1 MSTHAIARI
10 DTHLVAT
17 PLEPPIVH
25 PFLGART
32 RFVSLVV
39 EVHNKD
45 GLTGFG
51 YVTGES
57 SRQMAAVGR
66 IVEDLAE
73 RLVASGIDARRNAL
87 LYDRMWSWTV
97 DLLHEGAATL
107 ALSAI
112 DIALWDIKGK
122 AAGEPLW
129 RMLGGARDTVPA
141 YASESL
147 WRHFSIAE
155 LEQAGARLVGRGFDA
170 MKLRLGNRPV
180 AEDTA
185 RAVALRRAV
194 GPKVKIMTD
203 VLWAQRA
210 DEAIRL
216 ARALT
221 DTEADIFWFEEPVR
235 DGDWA
240 GLRRVRD
247 QGLITVAGGE
257 RVSSLRQIHDLVRSV
272 DHAILDVHH
281 IGGITPWLNAAA
293 LLDVADLPISV
304 HIVPE
309 VQAHL
314 VAARRTGAWV
324 EYMPWWDALYE
335 EPLRPENGRLKL
347 SEKPGLGLE
356 LSRTA
361 LKALRV
367 EG

>member
-1 MSTHAIARI
+1 VTLFIERI
-10 DTHLVAT
+10 ETHLVAT

-25 PFLGART
+25 PFLGVRT
-32 RFVSLVV
+32 RFCSLVV
-39 EVHNKD
+39 LVHTR
-45 GLTGFG
+45 GGPTGFG
-51 YVTGES
+51 YMTAES
-57 SRQMAAVGR
+57 PRQMAAIR
-66 IVEDLAE
+66 CIVEDLAE
-73 RLVASGIDARRNAL
+73 RLVAERVDARRHVF
-87 LYDRMWSWTV
+87 LYDRMWNWTV

-107 ALSAI
+107 ALAAI

-129 RMLGGARDTVPA
+129 RLLGGTRQSVPA

-147 WRHFSIAE
+147 WRHLEVAE
-155 LEQAGARLVGRGFDA
+155 LEKAGADFLARGFDA

-180 AEDTA
+180 AEDVA

-194 GPKVKIMTD
+194 GPDVKIMTD
-203 VLWAQRA
+203 VLWAMRA

-216 ARALT
+216 ARALGES
-221 DTEADIFWFEEPVR
+221 EADIFWFEEPVR
-235 DGDWA
+235 DGDWE

-247 QGLITVAGGE
+247 QALVTVAGGE
-257 RVSSLRQIHDLVRSV
+257 RVSSPAQVHELARSV

-281 IGGITPWLNAAA
+281 IGGITPWLKAAA
-293 LLDVADLPISV
+293 ILEAADLPISV

-314 VAARRTGAWV
+314 VASQRTGAWV

-335 EPLRPENGRLKL
+335 EPLRAADGCLTL

-356 LSRTA
+356 PSRRA
-361 LKALRV
+361 LQELKV
-367 EG
+367 G

>member
-1 MSTHAIARI
+1 MNHPIERI
-10 DTHLVAT
+10 ETHLLAT
-17 PLEPPIVH
+17 PLEPPILH

-32 RFVSLVV
+32 RFVSLIVL
-39 EVHNKD
+39 VHTRGGPT
-45 GLTGFG
+45 GLG
-51 YVTGES
+51 YMTGES
-57 SRQMAAVGR
+57 PRQMAAIGK

-73 RLVASGIDARRNAL
+73 RLIASGIDARQTAL
-87 LYDRMWSWTV
+87 LYDRMWNWTV

-107 ALSAI
+107 ALAAL

-129 RMLGGARDTVPA
+129 RLLGGYRQTVPA

-147 WRHFSIAE
+147 WRHFTIAE
-155 LEQAGARLVGRGFDA
+155 LEDAGAALVARGFDA

-180 AEDTA
+180 AEDVA

-194 GPKVKIMTD
+194 GPDVKIMTD
-203 VLWAQRA
+203 VLWAQRP

-216 ARALT
+216 ARAMA
-221 DTEADIFWFEEPVR
+221 DSEADLFWFEEPVR

-247 QGLITVAGGE
+247 QALLTVAGGE
-257 RVSSLRQIHDLVRSV
+257 RVSTLAQVHALADSV

-281 IGGITPWLNAAA
+281 IGGITPWLKAAA
-293 LLDVADLPISV
+293 LLDAADLPISV

-314 VAARRTGAWV
+314 VAAQRTGAWV

-335 EPLRPENGRLKL
+335 EPLRAAGGRLTL
-347 SEKPGLGLE
+347 SDKPGLGLAV
-356 LSRTA
+356 SQTA
-361 LKALRV
+361 LRRLRV
-367 EG
+367 DG